1 MEELAEIQNSNTRAL
16 NRLQILVENDRPFS
30 VDEKELERIDEAL
43 IWSDILKHF
52 R

>member
-1 MEELAEIQNSNTRAL
+1 M
-16 NRLQILVENDRPFS
+16 VEADKPFI
-30 VDEKELERIDEAL
+30 VDEKELEAIDEAL